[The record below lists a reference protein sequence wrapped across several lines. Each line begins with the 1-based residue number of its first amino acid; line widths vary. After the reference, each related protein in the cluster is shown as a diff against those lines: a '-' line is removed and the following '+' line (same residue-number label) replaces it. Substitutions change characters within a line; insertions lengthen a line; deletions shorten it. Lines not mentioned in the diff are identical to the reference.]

1 MTAAELAGFEL
12 PGAVELPAHIEHHYL
27 RRIREL
33 PEATQNLM
41 VVAAAEPL
49 GDRRWSWRAARS
61 LDIETNALEPAQTAE
76 LLAIGTRVQFRHP
89 LVRSAVYRAAPPAS
103 RQRGACG
110 RSRWRTAGAPNV
122 GLSWTSS

>member
-41 VVAAAEPL
+41 LVAAAEPL
-49 GDRRWSWRAARS
+49 GDRRWSWRQPEASTSRPTPSSLPRPRS
-61 LDIETNALEPAQTAE
+61 
-76 LLAIGTRVQFRHP
+76 
-89 LVRSAVYRAAPPAS
+89 Y
-103 RQRGACG
+103 
-110 RSRWRTAGAPNV
+110 
-122 GLSWTSS
+122 